1 MTGEGARTPL
11 HISPEKGMRRPGRG
25 DCGKYKDHTNEI
37 GAGKAATDRESDTGL
52 PSIAREA
59 GGGRSRLPS
68 RWRRR
73 ASELG
78 LGLGRLCR

>member
-1 MTGEGARTPL
+1 MTGEGGKDSIAYFTG
-11 HISPEKGMRRPGRG
+11 EGDAAAGRG
-25 DCGKYKDHTNEI
+25 DGGKYKDHTNEI

-78 LGLGRLCR
+78 LGLGRL